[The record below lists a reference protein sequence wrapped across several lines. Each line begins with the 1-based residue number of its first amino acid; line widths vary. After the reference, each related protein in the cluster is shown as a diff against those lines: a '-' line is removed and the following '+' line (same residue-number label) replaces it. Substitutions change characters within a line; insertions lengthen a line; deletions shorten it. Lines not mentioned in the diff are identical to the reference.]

1 MVNVMSSTD
10 RKVRKRAEREDR
22 ILKAAQELILA
33 KGFANTTID
42 EIADKADVSKGAVYL
57 HYRTKDDIY
66 FSIVAKA
73 LETMRDM
80 FVRAAEGKRS
90 GLEKFRAIGYS
101 FYEFTTSFPEYSSI
115 LYDANSPRLCD
126 SLASEKNCQSL
137 NDQIGNLMIGSIKT
151 GIRDGSIRPEVDPT
165 TAAMIISSSLQG
177 LLKTLIAE
185 NETVRSMGLDEGQ
198 VVDTAIDLYGRSL
211 MASNCASG
219 DERDLIEAPSNAVA
233 RPKQTVRRS
242 SKKPRGRKG
251 I

>member
-1 MVNVMSSTD
+1 VNATTTTD

-22 ILKAAQELILA
+22 ILKAAERLILA
-33 KGFANTTID
+33 KGFASTTID
-42 EIADKADVSKGAVYL
+42 EIADQADVSKGAVYL

-80 FVRAAEGKRS
+80 FMKAAEGKES

-101 FYEFTTSFPEYSSI
+101 FYEYTTKFPGYSNI
-115 LYDANSPRLCD
+115 LYDANSPKLCD
-126 SLASEKNCQSL
+126 SLASEKDCQSF
-137 NDQIGNLMIGSIKT
+137 NDQIGNLMIDSIRIGLK
-151 GIRDGSIRPEVDPT
+151 DGSIRSDVDPT

-177 LLKTLIAE
+177 LLKTLITK

-211 MASNCASG
+211 MTSNCASG
-219 DERDLIEAPSNAVA
+219 DVRDIMKVPTNVPA
-233 RPKQTVRRS
+233 RPRQKGHKR
-242 SKKPRGRKG
+242 SKKLRGKKDV
-251 I
+251 

>member
-1 MVNVMSSTD
+1 MVNMTAPTD

-33 KGFANTTID
+33 QGFANTTID
-42 EIADKADVSKGAVYL
+42 EIADRADVSKGAVYL

-66 FSIVAKA
+66 FSIVANA

-80 FVRAAEGKRS
+80 FEGAAEGQSS

-101 FYEFTTSFPEYSSI
+101 FYEYTTRFPDYSSI

-137 NDQIGNLMIGSIKT
+137 NDQIGTLMIGSIEL
-151 GIRDGSIRPEVDPT
+151 GRQDGSIRSDVDPT

-177 LLKTLIAE
+177 LLKNLVAE
-185 NETVRSMGLDEGQ
+185 NGTVRSMGLDQGQ
-198 VVDTAIDLYGRSL
+198 LVDTAIDLYGRSL
-211 MASNCASG
+211 MASNCVSTDDGEMMKATGNSPG
-219 DERDLIEAPSNAVA
+219 
-233 RPKQTVRRS
+233 RPKLKG
-242 SKKPRGRKG
+242 KKRPGKLRGKKD